1 MLIFEGAC
9 SYCNAAGSLCK
20 YFKPA
25 SGLPPHVMICTYIR
39 GLEEKVQ
46 NIPAKMKQLLVKQ
59 QMAVPLSLDQISR
72 VVEYER
78 QISDIHNQMAV
89 LACILKM
96 QNE

>member
-1 MLIFEGAC
+1 
-9 SYCNAAGSLCK
+9 
-20 YFKPA
+20 
-25 SGLPPHVMICTYIR
+25 MICTYIR

-96 QNE
+96 QNESVYC